1 MIGSGSVVTRNIPP
15 GMLAYGNPATIH
27 RRVTDLPDIETRI
40 AAINAAGTDR
50 S

>member
-40 AAINAAGTDR
+40 AAINAAGRDR